1 VTSLS
6 RPSPELR
13 VAWARRR
20 VDVPMALLVAAV
32 VLLAAA
38 IGGLSAL
45 NGKYAIVV
53 ACGLV
58 FGALVFVDLLIG
70 FAAIVMLGYL
80 DMLSQLGGVSLSK
93 LAGLL
98 LVVAWLAVASTGDRR
113 ARNLFAERPGLTYLL
128 LAFLGWNAISLAWAD
143 SPSTGMSSVMRYT
156 LNAVLVPIA
165 YTAVRDRRDI
175 VRVLVAIVFGAT
187 LAALSAIANP
197 TSADSAA
204 FGRATGTIGDPNEL
218 AAALVVGLA
227 IAGAFAVNRHIG
239 SLWRALS
246 GFTVLLC
253 FTGILLSLS
262 RGGLIGVG
270 GMVVAAVLAAG
281 RWRARVLA
289 VGLSV
294 ALAGVAYFA
303 FFASLPAKER
313 VTNVGG
319 GGTGRL
325 DLWTVG
331 GRMVSAHPLTGVG
344 TGNFPVASVH
354 YLLKPGAIQRGDLIL
369 STPKVAHNTYL
380 NMVAEIGLVGGV
392 LFVAILL
399 ISIGSMCLAVRELR
413 RDGDERLE
421 ILMRGLVVAMGGYLT
436 TLMFISENY
445 SKLMWFL
452 LALGPVLL
460 AVVRESRTE
469 PQAGTLR
476 ASTRR
481 ATARSPGVSS
491 RSANSAAT

>member
-1 VTSLS
+1 
-6 RPSPELR
+6 
-13 VAWARRR
+13 
-20 VDVPMALLVAAV
+20 MALFLAAV

-38 IGGLSAL
+38 IGGLSAV

-58 FGALVFVDLLIG
+58 FVALVFTDLLIG
-70 FAAIVMLGYL
+70 FAAIVMLAYL
-80 DMLSQLGGVSLSK
+80 DMLTELGGVSLSK
-93 LAGLL
+93 VAGLL
-98 LVVAWLAVASTGDRR
+98 LVVAWLAVASTGGRR
-113 ARNLFAERPGLTYLL
+113 ARNLFTERPGLVYLL
-128 LAFLGWNAISLAWAD
+128 LAFLGWNAISVAWAG
-143 SPSTGMSSVMRYT
+143 SSSASMSSVMRYT

-165 YTAVRDRRDI
+165 YTAVRDRRDV
-175 VRVLVAIVFGAT
+175 VRVLAVIVFGAV

-197 TSADSAA
+197 PAVESAVS
-204 FGRATGTIGDPNEL
+204 GRVTGTIGDPNEL

-227 IAGAFAVNRHIG
+227 VAGTFAVNRHIG
-239 SLWRALS
+239 PLWRALS
-246 GFTVLLC
+246 GFAVLLC

-270 GMVVAAVLAAG
+270 GMLVTAVLVAG
-281 RWRARVLA
+281 RWRGRVLA
-289 VGLSV
+289 VGLSI

-331 GRMVSAHPLTGVG
+331 GRMVDAHPFTGVG
-344 TGNFPVASVH
+344 SGNFPTASVH

-380 NMVAEIGLVGGV
+380 NVLAELGLVGGV
-392 LFVAILL
+392 LFVAFLV
-399 ISIGSMCLAVRELR
+399 ISVGSMCLAIRELR
-413 RDGDERLE
+413 REGDERVE
-421 ILMRGLVVAMGGYLT
+421 ILVRGLVVAMGGYLT

-452 LALGPVLL
+452 LALGPVLY
-460 AVVRESRTE
+460 AVARESRSGD
-469 PQAGTLR
+469 QAATLR

-481 ATARSPGVSS
+481 ATARSLGVSS
-491 RSANSAAT
+491 RSASSTPT